1 MEMGKPERG
10 EERRSRRWKQR
21 SSPESRTIDMDENLL
36 ETLEKLLERI
46 KINSQINKGEYSW
59 EFYIDSGKLLQL
71 INPNEFSIFILKK
84 EQRVIFEEK
93 TEETL
98 ENLKQKMANFAKE
111 RDWDRFH
118 SPRNLL

>member
-1 MEMGKPERG
+1 
-10 EERRSRRWKQR
+10 
-21 SSPESRTIDMDENLL
+21 MDENLL